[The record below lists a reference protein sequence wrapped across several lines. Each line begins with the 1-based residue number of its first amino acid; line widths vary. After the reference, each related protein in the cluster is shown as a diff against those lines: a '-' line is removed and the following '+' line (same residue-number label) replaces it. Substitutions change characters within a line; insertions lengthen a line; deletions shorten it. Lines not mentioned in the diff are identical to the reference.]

1 MPTIGLCMIV
11 KNEAAIVTR
20 CIESTR
26 RLVDYVL
33 IVDTGSTDGT
43 QELIRSFPRE
53 TDLQGVV
60 VEQPWQDFAFNRT
73 SALAKLREHQEIDY
87 ALIMD
92 ADDLV
97 VYDFEF

>member
-43 QELIRSFPRE
+43 QELIRSFLRE

-60 VEQPWQDFAFNRT
+60 VE
-73 SALAKLREHQEIDY
+73 
-87 ALIMD
+87 
-92 ADDLV
+92 
-97 VYDFEF
+97 